1 MRVLFLFSLTFI
13 EMQLTYDVLVSGV
26 QQSDSII
33 HIYLYIVLRFF
44 SIIGYYKI
52 LSTAPVL
59 PWQLSGEVSAC
70 NTGDTGSIPGSA
82 TSPGE
87 GTHSSNL
94 PENSHEQRSL
104 GARGSPVRHNLATV
118 PPPLPPPC
126 AIQLSLLFIYFT
138 QGSLKSDKCQLLSR
152 A

>member
-52 LSTAPVL
+52 LSTV
-59 PWQLSGEVSAC
+59 
-70 NTGDTGSIPGSA
+70 
-82 TSPGE
+82 
-87 GTHSSNL
+87 
-94 PENSHEQRSL
+94 
-104 GARGSPVRHNLATV
+104 
-118 PPPLPPPC
+118 PC
-126 AIQLSLLFIYFT
+126 AT
-138 QGSLKSDKCQLLSR
+138 Q
-152 A
+152 

>member
-59 PWQLSGEVSAC
+59 PW
-70 NTGDTGSIPGSA
+70 
-82 TSPGE
+82 
-87 GTHSSNL
+87 
-94 PENSHEQRSL
+94 
-104 GARGSPVRHNLATV
+104 
-118 PPPLPPPC
+118 
-126 AIQLSLLFIYFT
+126 
-138 QGSLKSDKCQLLSR
+138 
-152 A
+152 